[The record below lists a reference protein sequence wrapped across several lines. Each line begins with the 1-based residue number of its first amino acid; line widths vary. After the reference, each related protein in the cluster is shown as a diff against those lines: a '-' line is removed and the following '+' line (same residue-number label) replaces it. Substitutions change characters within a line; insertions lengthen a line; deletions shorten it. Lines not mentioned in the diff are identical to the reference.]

1 MTTGDKI
8 ACEGGGVRREGGKGK
23 PAERF
28 LSNKRGRVKRPMRG
42 KIDVKG
48 LRPLPTGLWGTGS
61 SCHGCNPRETVRV
74 RRPRE
79 GDERGGWAEKQ
90 PGAPPVYEGP
100 GSGRREVIGP
110 QRPGQGDPA
119 AAPSLGSRYP
129 PAPGGRG
136 LQPLPTLPPRPAR
149 TPRPLRCPFAG
160 QVPDTHVSRGSSG
173 SSPARCS
180 PTHSR
185 PKERSGIRVARGPA
199 GRNTWGLRARNR
211 KRPLAPPPGRAG
223 ASLGSGRFGRLVV
236 GARCVV
242 WVEAW
247 GSREPGAGK
256 VCPGPLPPGPV
267 PFATNQSTPW
277 VWDSLPTSYRVL
289 FSSFMLVL
297 VPTTPRENPPPSHAV
312 VFSHKRKE

>member
-110 QRPGQGDPA
+110 QRPGHGDPA
-119 AAPSLGSRYP
+119 AAPSLGSRYT

-180 PTHSR
+180 PTYSR

-223 ASLGSGRFGRLVV
+223 ASLGCGRFGRLVV

-247 GSREPGAGK
+247 GSREPGVGK

-297 VPTTPRENPPPSHAV
+297 VPTTPQENPPPSHAV

>member
-1 MTTGDKI
+1 M
-8 ACEGGGVRREGGKGK
+8 
-23 PAERF
+23 
-28 LSNKRGRVKRPMRG
+28 SRGF
-42 KIDVKG
+42 DHS
-48 LRPLPTGLWGTGS
+48 PTGFWGTGS
-61 SCHGCNPRETVRV
+61 SWQGCNPRGTVRV

-79 GDERGGWAEKQ
+79 GEERGGWAAKQ
-90 PGAPPVYEGP
+90 PRAPPVYGGP
-100 GSGRREVIGP
+100 GSGHGEVTGP
-110 QRPGQGDPA
+110 QRPGHGDPA

-136 LQPLPTLPPRPAR
+136 LQPLPTLPPRPAL
-149 TPRPLRCPFAG
+149 TPRPLRCLFAG
-160 QVPDTHVSRGSSG
+160 QVPDTHVSRGSSS

-223 ASLGSGRFGRLVV
+223 ASLGCGRFGRLLM
-236 GARCVV
+236 GARCVL
-242 WVEAW
+242 WVE
-247 GSREPGAGK
+247 PHAGK
-256 VCPGPLPPGPV
+256 ACPGPLPPVPV
-267 PFATNQSTPW
+267 PVATNQSTPW

-297 VPTTPRENPPPSHAV
+297 VSSPPRETPPPSHAV
-312 VFSHKRKE
+312 VFSHKHKE